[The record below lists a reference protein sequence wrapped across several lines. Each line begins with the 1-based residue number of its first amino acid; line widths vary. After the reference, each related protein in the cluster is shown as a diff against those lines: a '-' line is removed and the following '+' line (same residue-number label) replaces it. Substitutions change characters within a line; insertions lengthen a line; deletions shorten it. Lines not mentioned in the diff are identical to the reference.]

1 MTYAAAPHAAHA
13 YSTAPVTYA
22 APATYAA
29 PPMTYT
35 AAPVVQAAPVSYTQY
50 AALGHHIDW
59 AAVNAALPYE
69 KTPESKAKRNK
80 LFRAIDVNGNDYL
93 SLAEVDK
100 GLRDNVHL
108 LNLFD
113 CKPAI
118 MRAFQAAK
126 NYGGDPTG
134 VGVDYVEKREF
145 RILLQYLRSYFE
157 LYEMYSMVDKNS
169 DRHVTKD
176 EFCACGPMLESWGVK
191 LEHDE
196 AGLADIFAQI
206 DKDNG
211 GVILF
216 SEFAD
221 WAIANKLDLGEED
234 NRPVQGPAGA
244 NDPSYQAHTGPM

>member
-1 MTYAAAPHAAHA
+1 
-13 YSTAPVTYA
+13 VTYA
-22 APATYAA
+22 AP
-29 PPMTYT
+29 
-35 AAPVVQAAPVSYTQY
+35 VTQY

-59 AAVNAALPYE
+59 AAVNDALPYE
-69 KTPESKAKRNK
+69 TTPESKAKRNK
-80 LFRAIDVNGNDYL
+80 LFRAIDINGNGYL

-100 GLRDNVHL
+100 GLCDNIHL
-108 LNLFD
+108 LNLFES
-113 CKPAI
+113 KPAI

-126 NYGGDPTG
+126 NYGGDTTG

-176 EFCACGPMLESWGVK
+176 EFCAVGPMLESWG
-191 LEHDE
+191 LSADE
-196 AGLADIFAQI
+196 GQLADVFTQI
-206 DKDNG
+206 DKDGG

-221 WAIANKLDLGEED
+221 WAISNKLDLGEED
-234 NRPVQGPAGA
+234 NRPVQGPAKA